1 MGYQVTL
8 DVGYFFPQLFDE
20 AAHVFCG
27 PGALAVL
34 RQIFVNAP
42 WPSTEKRRGEGGME
56 KGDEWDEQRK
66 KGEKR
71 RRDGE
76 ER

>member
-1 MGYQVTL
+1 
-8 DVGYFFPQLFDE
+8 
-20 AAHVFCG
+20 
-27 PGALAVL
+27 
-34 RQIFVNAP
+34 
-42 WPSTEKRRGEGGME
+42 ME